1 MKYIR
6 DWIEKL
12 KDPDR
17 DPYERRYRLLAL
29 VSIASLFLW
38 WILAALISFNPVRFV
53 FFGLTDMVFVGFYL
67 YALHTGRVQLIAV
80 ISASGLIFAMIP
92 IAFLFNGGIYAGA
105 PNWFLIALV
114 FVIATVR
121 GRFKII
127 LVASDAVITLCMFT
141 FSALYP
147 DRVTGFSG
155 QSGLINSIA
164 ALVIT
169 AVIVCSMLY
178 FQTYMTNQERII
190 FRAQRNEI
198 EELNRSQNR
207 FFSSMSHE
215 IRTPINTIIG
225 LNEMNMRDTGI
236 SEEMRANNRNIQG
249 ASRMLLALINDIL
262 DMSKMESGK
271 MDIVPVAYDAGA
283 LLSEVVN
290 MIWSRAEEKGLK
302 FQVDVDETLPSQL
315 YGDEVRIKQ
324 VLINLLNNAVKYT
337 KEGSVRLS
345 VQCERLSEKEAHITW
360 RVEDTGMGIKKEAIP
375 DLFDAFKRVDEE
387 KNRNIEG
394 TGLGLSIVK
403 QIVDL
408 MGGEILVDS
417 IYTKGSTFTFSVT
430 QEVLGDDTVGNIS
443 LHTKRFA
450 GEETAYRASFE
461 APTASL
467 LIVDDNELNLQV
479 ESKLLQATKIETDLA
494 HSGKECLEMTARK
507 KYDAIF
513 MDHLMPEMDGI
524 EALKEIR
531 AQRGGLNRETPVI
544 VLTAN
549 AGSENQA
556 LYTANGFDG
565 YLLKPVSGDQLESAL
580 LNALPQ
586 EKILRTGTATVTGN
600 RQVISGHARRRRSI
614 AVSCETCA
622 DLPEALADKYNISV
636 IKYYVHTGDG
646 TFRDNLDIDAD
657 GLMEYLDDVTHFAKS
672 EVPSVKD
679 YERFFAA
686 RLSGAQHVV
695 HIALGS
701 KASKGYETACE
712 AAKSFENITVV
723 DSGTISSSTGLLVL
737 FAAYRSEHV
746 ESVENLL
753 EEIEIVKR
761 EIRMSFVVDNTAL
774 FARGGR
780 MSETVHSVIEAL
792 MARPVMQMKRDGLGV
807 GKVFF
812 GARERYRQNYI
823 RYTLRHAKRIDT
835 SLLFIT
841 YVGLTEEELA
851 SIRAQVEEKV
861 PFERIIFQ
869 RASSAIAVNCGRG
882 TFGLLYRELS
892 GEDEETRLLYDFLP
906 VNAGMEEEA
915 DAAAIEEPEE
925 DTATVEEPE
934 AEPGA
939 EEEEGTA
946 LQQLYAS
953 SGIFNYEEA
962 MKYLGDEDLME
973 KTLQQFYESI
983 PEKAEE
989 IERYFTEEDLENYA
1003 IKVHALKS
1011 SARLVG
1017 AEDLSEAARE
1027 LERLSKEGE
1036 LQSVREK
1043 TPKLLA
1049 TYRELIPLLE
1059 PYFGT
1064 LQAEEADEDL
1074 PEIDREEL
1082 QELYEAIGE
1091 FAEIYDT
1098 DGILGMLRQTEG
1110 CAIPESERERIARIR
1125 ESVTNSDWTALQA
1138 ALARDV
1144 V

>member
-29 VSIASLFLW
+29 VSITSLFVW
-38 WILAALISFNPVRFV
+38 WILAALISFNPARFV

-67 YALHTGRVQLIAV
+67 YALHTGRIQLIAV
-80 ISASGLIFAMIP
+80 ISASGLVFVMIP

-114 FVIATVR
+114 FIIATVR
-121 GRFKII
+121 GRFKIFLI
-127 LVASDAVITLCMFT
+127 VSDALITSGMFVI
-141 FSALYP
+141 AVIYP
-147 DRVTGFSG
+147 DFITGFSG
-155 QSGLINSIA
+155 QSGLVNSIA
-164 ALVIT
+164 ALAIT
-169 AVIVCSMLY
+169 AVIVCSMLF

-190 FRAQRNEI
+190 LRAQRDEI

-283 LLSEVVN
+283 LLTEVVN
-290 MIWSRAEEKGLK
+290 MTWSRAEEKGLK
-302 FQVDVDETLPSQL
+302 FRVDVDETLPSQL

-345 VQCERLSEKEAHITW
+345 VQCERLSKKEARITW

-443 LHTKRFA
+443 LHTKNLA

-461 APTASL
+461 APMASL

-479 ESKLLQATKIETDLA
+479 ESKLLQATKIGIDLA
-494 HSGKECLEMTARK
+494 HSGAECLTMTLRK

-524 EALKEIR
+524 ETLKQIR
-531 AQRGGLNRETPVI
+531 TQSGGLNPETPVL

-565 YLLKPVSGDQLESAL
+565 YLLKPVSGNQLESAL
-580 LNALPQ
+580 LNVLPQ
-586 EKILRTGTATVTGN
+586 EKILRTGSATVTGD
-600 RQVISGHARRRRSI
+600 RQIISGQAKRRRNI
-614 AVSCETCA
+614 VVTCGTCA
-622 DLPEALADKYNISV
+622 DLPEELRVRYNIPV
-636 IKYYVHTGDG
+636 IKYYVHTDEGV
-646 TFRDNLDIDAD
+646 FRDNLDIDAD
-657 GLMEYLDDVTHFAKS
+657 GLMEYLDDETHFARSKP
-672 EVPSVKD
+672 PSVRD

-686 RLSGAQHVV
+686 RLSTAQHVV
-695 HIALGS
+695 HISLDS
-701 KASKGYETACE
+701 KASKGYERACE

-723 DSGTISSSTGLLVL
+723 DSGMISGSIGMLTLY
-737 FAAYRSEHV
+737 AAYRSEHV
-746 ESVENLL
+746 ESVETLL
-753 EEIEIVKR
+753 EEIERVK
-761 EIRMSFVVDNTAL
+761 
-774 FARGGR
+774 
-780 MSETVHSVIEAL
+780 
-792 MARPVMQMKRDGLGV
+792 
-807 GKVFF
+807 
-812 GARERYRQNYI
+812 
-823 RYTLRHAKRIDT
+823 
-835 SLLFIT
+835 
-841 YVGLTEEELA
+841 
-851 SIRAQVEEKV
+851 
-861 PFERIIFQ
+861 
-869 RASSAIAVNCGRG
+869 C
-882 TFGLLYRELS
+882 
-892 GEDEETRLLYDFLP
+892 
-906 VNAGMEEEA
+906 
-915 DAAAIEEPEE
+915 
-925 DTATVEEPE
+925 
-934 AEPGA
+934 
-939 EEEEGTA
+939 
-946 LQQLYAS
+946 
-953 SGIFNYEEA
+953 
-962 MKYLGDEDLME
+962 
-973 KTLQQFYESI
+973 
-983 PEKAEE
+983 
-989 IERYFTEEDLENYA
+989 
-1003 IKVHALKS
+1003 
-1011 SARLVG
+1011 
-1017 AEDLSEAARE
+1017 
-1027 LERLSKEGE
+1027 
-1036 LQSVREK
+1036 
-1043 TPKLLA
+1043 
-1049 TYRELIPLLE
+1049 PL
-1059 PYFGT
+1059 
-1064 LQAEEADEDL
+1064 
-1074 PEIDREEL
+1074 
-1082 QELYEAIGE
+1082 
-1091 FAEIYDT
+1091 
-1098 DGILGMLRQTEG
+1098 
-1110 CAIPESERERIARIR
+1110 
-1125 ESVTNSDWTALQA
+1125 
-1138 ALARDV
+1138 
-1144 V
+1144 